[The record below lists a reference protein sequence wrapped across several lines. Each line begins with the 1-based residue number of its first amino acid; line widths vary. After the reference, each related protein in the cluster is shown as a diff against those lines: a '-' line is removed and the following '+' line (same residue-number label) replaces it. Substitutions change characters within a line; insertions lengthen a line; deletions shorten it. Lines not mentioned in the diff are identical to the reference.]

1 MLTSTRNRQ
10 QCNNRERKK
19 DGRKR
24 SLRDSCNIDFSREI
38 RRGIPSSG
46 GEFSYI
52 IFLLTSLG
60 K

>member
-10 QCNNRERKK
+10 QCNNR
-19 DGRKR
+19 D
-24 SLRDSCNIDFSREI
+24 IDFSREI
-38 RRGIPSSG
+38 QRGIPSSG